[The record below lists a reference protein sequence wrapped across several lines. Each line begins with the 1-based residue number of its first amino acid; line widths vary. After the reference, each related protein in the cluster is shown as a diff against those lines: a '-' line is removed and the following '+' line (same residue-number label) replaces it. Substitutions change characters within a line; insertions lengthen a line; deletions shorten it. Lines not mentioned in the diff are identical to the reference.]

1 MSDRRVV
8 VDASAVL
15 ALVLREKAAPVV
27 AQVLPYAVLPAPNMT
42 EVLYR
47 AKERGYRNTP
57 QTLHDTLLETGLHVE
72 PFADEDTVRAAELV
86 AASRAAK
93 TAADDRSLALG
104 DGLCIAVAERLG
116 LPVTGGDTH
125 WGTLDLRTK
134 FYPLR
139 MR

>member
-1 MSDRRVV
+1 MNDRLVV
-8 VDASAVL
+8 LDASAVL
-15 ALVLREKAAPVV
+15 AWALRERAEQVV
-27 AQVLPYAVLPAPNMT
+27 AKVLPYAVLPAPNMT

-57 QTLHDTLLETGLHVE
+57 QVLHDALLDTGLQVE
-72 PFADEDTVRAAELV
+72 PLTDEDAVRAGELI
-86 AASRAAK
+86 AQSRAARK
-93 TAADDRSLALG
+93 SDDERSLSLG
-104 DGLCIAVAERLG
+104 DGLCLAVAERLG

-125 WGTLDLRTK
+125 WEVLDLRIK